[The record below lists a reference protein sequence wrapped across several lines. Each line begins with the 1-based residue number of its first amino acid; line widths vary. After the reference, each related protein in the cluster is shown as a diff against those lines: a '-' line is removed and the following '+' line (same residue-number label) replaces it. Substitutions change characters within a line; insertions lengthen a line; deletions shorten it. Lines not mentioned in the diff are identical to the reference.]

1 MDERSFLEQV
11 ERSLT
16 AFLAGTGSLDA
27 LVAASVVPGWN
38 AHRIGPRADEVVADL
53 EALLVWRSER
63 VLNDEEWRAELQR
76 LAERVRRW
84 LDAETVVPPA
94 EIGT

>member
-11 ERSLT
+11 EQWLT
-16 AFLAGTGSLDA
+16 AFLAGTSSLDD
-27 LVAASVVPGWN
+27 LIAAVLVPGWD
-38 AHRIGPRADEVVADL
+38 AHRLGPRADEVVADL

-63 VLNDEEWRAELQR
+63 VLSDEGLRAEFQR
-76 LAERVRRW
+76 LAERVRHW

>member
-16 AFLAGTGSLDA
+16 AFLAGTGSLDD
-27 LVAASVVPGWN
+27 LIAAILVPGWD
-38 AHRIGPRADEVVADL
+38 AHRLGQRADEVVADL
-53 EALLVWRSER
+53 ESLLVWRSER
-63 VLNDEEWRAELQR
+63 VLSDEGLRAEFQR
-76 LAERVRRW
+76 LAERVRHW

>member
-1 MDERSFLEQV
+1 
-11 ERSLT
+11 
-16 AFLAGTGSLDA
+16 
-27 LVAASVVPGWN
+27 
-38 AHRIGPRADEVVADL
+38 
-53 EALLVWRSER
+53 
-63 VLNDEEWRAELQR
+63 VLNDEELRAELQR